1 MGSVSLIAKVPFLY
15 ASRSLAIGD
24 LFDASEQDAK
34 ILTHIGHASTAP
46 IHSWDGIDRSPL
58 SKDMT
63 AEASSVKVDRRTRAY
78 RRRDLVPEP

>member
-46 IHSWDGIDRSPL
+46 RRTL
-58 SKDMT
+58 STRDLT
-63 AEASSVKVDRRTRAY
+63 AEDPTEKVDRRTRAY